1 MNTYYY
7 DVHVFYSRNDG
18 FSKPIKIETDKIFTD
33 DDVIQYAVD
42 NGHIGSEDVKHVDY
56 VTEIDEEEYNEM
68 ILTL

>member
-7 DVHVFYSRNDG
+7 DVHVFYSRNDE

-42 NGHIGSEDVKHVDY
+42 NGHIDSEDAKHVDY
-56 VTEIDEEEYNEM
+56 VIEIDEKEYNEM
-68 ILTL
+68 TLTL